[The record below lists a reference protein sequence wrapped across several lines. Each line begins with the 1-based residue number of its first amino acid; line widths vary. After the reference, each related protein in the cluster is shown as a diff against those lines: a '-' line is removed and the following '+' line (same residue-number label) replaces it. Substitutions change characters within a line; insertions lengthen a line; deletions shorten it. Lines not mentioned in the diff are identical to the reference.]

1 MGPAKFASAGVTA
14 AGALLAFFLALF
26 LAPSRGAEPTGTT
39 SRKASS

>member
-1 MGPAKFASAGVTA
+1 MVQFEAKLASAGVTA
-14 AGALLAFFLALF
+14 AGALLALF